1 MKKVLNQ
8 FGWLMK
14 KNSIGKTVPEYWQKL
29 AEVNAVALSK
39 LFRDAKV
46 EVMLNTNQAFVYFYP
61 QESVVVALKNK
72 KRVGGKVKLDTKD
85 GFTTM
90 VTVNLGTGQMD
101 APFVVC
107 NGTKLKDAKNPKSNL
122 AYRYR
127 HWRNLSIGI
136 SGQMAFHRNHWFDY
150 NITIR

>member
-61 QESVVVALKNK
+61 QESVVVALKK
-72 KRVGGKVKLDTKD
+72 QKEGWWQGQVGYKGWFHHD
-85 GFTTM
+85 GH
-90 VTVNLGTGQMD
+90 
-101 APFVVC
+101 
-107 NGTKLKDAKNPKSNL
+107 S
-122 AYRYR
+122 
-127 HWRNLSIGI
+127 
-136 SGQMAFHRNHWFDY
+136 
-150 NITIR
+150 